1 MAPENNEKKAP
12 MVCETIGAGGEQ
24 LSWADVMLSNSDFT
38 TDWRA
43 AQGVS
48 ALLLP
53 GSENAINLQHL
64 MKITGL
70 DAREIR
76 KLIHRERLA
85 GIPIL
90 ANMKSGFFLAS
101 SEGERAW
108 WVKTMLHRACEIERA
123 ARAVEMGRLT
133 HGEE

>member
-12 MVCETIGAGGEQ
+12 VVCETIGAEGEQ

-38 TDWRA
+38 TGWRP

-53 GSENAINLQHL
+53 GSENAVPLQHL
-64 MKITGL
+64 VRVTGL
-70 DAREIR
+70 EAREIR
-76 KLIHRERLA
+76 KLIHRERLD
-85 GIPIL
+85 GTPIL

-101 SEGERAW
+101 SEAELAC
-108 WVKTMLHRACEIERA
+108 WVRSMLHRAEEITRA
-123 ARAVEMGRLT
+123 ARAVERGGGP
-133 HGEE
+133 GE